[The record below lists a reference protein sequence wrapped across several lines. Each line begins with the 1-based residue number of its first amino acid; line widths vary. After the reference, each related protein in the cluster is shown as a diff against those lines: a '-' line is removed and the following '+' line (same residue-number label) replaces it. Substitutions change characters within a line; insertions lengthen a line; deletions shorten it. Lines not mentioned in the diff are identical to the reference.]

1 MPADT
6 SSGEPATDPA
16 TVPGGSVALRLRG
29 VAKTFPGVRA
39 LKGIDLDVRSGTVH
53 AILGHNGC
61 GKSTLVKALAGV
73 HQPDP
78 GWSAEL
84 DGQPLELGSG
94 LDAEAKG
101 LRFVHQELGLIG
113 ELSAVDNVGL
123 VLGYERNGA
132 RINWRDQER
141 KTAELLQRFDIK
153 LDARKPLAQAAPV
166 ERTAVAIVRAIAGM
180 QPGKGVLVLDEPT
193 AALPANEV
201 EELFRL
207 VRDVK
212 ASGTPVILISHRL
225 DEVMAIAD
233 HATVMRAG
241 EIVFDGSTQGQSI
254 GTFAGMIADTGA
266 EMEFDDT
273 HRRAPSAFEGKPV
286 TLKLENIQGRYLRGL
301 DLEVREGEIVGVAG
315 LLGSGREEL
324 PYVVA
329 GAISDG
335 VTGAFTIGGVTRS
348 KLSIK
353 EAHKLGVALVPAD
366 RAREGIIGDFTTQEN
381 TSIAALPGLA
391 TNRMVVPAEERKFA
405 RKWLDR
411 VKAAPDAAPRKITTL
426 SGGNQQKAVLARWL
440 SVEPSLLVLSEPTAG
455 VDIGARMALFDQLR
469 AQARE
474 GLSILLSSSDSEDL
488 LAVCDRVIVL
498 RDGLTVAEFNDQQ
511 MSKPA
516 IVAAME
522 GAEA

>member
-1 MPADT
+1 M
-6 SSGEPATDPA
+6 
-16 TVPGGSVALRLRG
+16 
-29 VAKTFPGVRA
+29 
-39 LKGIDLDVRSGTVH
+39 
-53 AILGHNGC
+53 
-61 GKSTLVKALAGV
+61 
-73 HQPDP
+73 
-78 GWSAEL
+78 
-84 DGQPLELGSG
+84 
-94 LDAEAKG
+94 
-101 LRFVHQELGLIG
+101 
-113 ELSAVDNVGL
+113 
-123 VLGYERNGA
+123 
-132 RINWRDQER
+132 
-141 KTAELLQRFDIK
+141 
-153 LDARKPLAQAAPV
+153 
-166 ERTAVAIVRAIAGM
+166 
-180 QPGKGVLVLDEPT
+180 
-193 AALPANEV
+193 
-201 EELFRL
+201 
-207 VRDVK
+207 
-212 ASGTPVILISHRL
+212 
-225 DEVMAIAD
+225 
-233 HATVMRAG
+233 
-241 EIVFDGSTQGQSI
+241 
-254 GTFAGMIADTGA
+254 
-266 EMEFDDT
+266 
-273 HRRAPSAFEGKPV
+273 
-286 TLKLENIQGRYLRGL
+286 
-301 DLEVREGEIVGVAG
+301 REGEIVGVAG